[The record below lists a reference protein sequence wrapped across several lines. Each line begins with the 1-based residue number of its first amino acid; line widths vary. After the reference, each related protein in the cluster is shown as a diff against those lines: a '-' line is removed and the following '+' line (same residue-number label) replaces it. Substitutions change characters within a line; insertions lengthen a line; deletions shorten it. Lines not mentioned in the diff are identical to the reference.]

1 MQLTNILL
9 ANTPVIL
16 QIVILALTIILIII
30 SKSSKV
36 NPKIV
41 EDIIRKI
48 NNINL
53 NVNENY
59 ATSDGNTKNKIASD
73 MVNNKLTLKEKN
85 IVEKLYG
92 SVGNAVDFVY
102 NNRTIFHKIK
112 NLIKK

>member
-1 MQLTNILL
+1 MDLTNILL

-16 QIVILALTIILIII
+16 QIIILVLTILLIIV

-41 EDIIRKI
+41 EDIIKKI
-48 NNINL
+48 NDINL

-73 MVNNKLTLKEKN
+73 MVNNKLSPKEKS

-92 SVGNAVDFVY
+92 SVGDAVDFVY

>member
-102 NNRTIFHKIK
+102 NNRTIFQIK